1 MIENHLSIGLSL
13 GWLQL
18 TGTRMMILKF
28 LLPNGGMVTAL
39 PNSTNSYKEDQ
50 KVNWH
55 APPIEERLKKAL
67 SEASVISQRHA
78 FLFKLWVVLELYSLV

>member
-39 PNSTNSYKEDQ
+39 PNSTNSYKE
-50 KVNWH
+50 V
-55 APPIEERLKKAL
+55 
-67 SEASVISQRHA
+67 
-78 FLFKLWVVLELYSLV
+78 